1 MILKAETVLSLAE
14 SWHLVFSTLHTWSA
28 AHTLGR
34 FLSFFPDNMQAGIA
48 DRLADTLLW
57 IQSQMLVRR
66 ADVNARIG
74 VYEFLL
80 NTTAVKNNLKKMDFW
95 LVDWIIEASTNVGM
109 ITMQQY
115 AKKLLWKNLI
125 NLKDVEHLF
134 KNTENQKSQMQGQ
147 QIPLQH

>member
-1 MILKAETVLSLAE
+1 
-14 SWHLVFSTLHTWSA
+14 
-28 AHTLGR
+28 
-34 FLSFFPDNMQAGIA
+34 MQASIS
-48 DRLADTLLW
+48 DRLADILLW

-95 LVDWIIEASTNVGM
+95 QVDSIIEASANVWM

-125 NLKDVEHLF
+125 NIKDVEYLF
-134 KNTENQKSQMQGQ
+134 KNADNQKAQLQNQ
-147 QIPLQH
+147 QIPLTR